1 MKVSELSVRQP
12 VTISMLYVLVCVVAL
27 IFVPRLGVALYPTVN
42 RPVFTVGTFWTDVGP
57 EEVEQNV
64 TRVLESRLSVIS
76 GLKEMSSTSALGRS
90 FIRLTF
96 GYDVD
101 LDEAS
106 NDIKE
111 VLTNASRAL
120 PDDCDTPM
128 LWHYDANARPIMRL
142 TVSGD
147 MAVSELR
154 VIAEDTVAP
163 LLERIEGVAT
173 ADVSGGAARIVR
185 VDVNE
190 NRLRAYKLTLS
201 GIASALSARNLRAS
215 GGSLLDHGID
225 YEIYLNE
232 AFTSLEDIRHTV
244 VSSVSVPAT
253 GANVTRSHVVRLEDV
268 AEVYEMNDY
277 SGSRVYID
285 GVPGLYISV
294 SNETDSNSTTVARSV
309 REGIPEVN
317 SMLPLGVSISILSD
331 DTTMI
336 SDTMSEVYNSALQG
350 GLLAMLIILLFL
362 RSMKGTIIIG
372 FSMPISILVTLL
384 GMSLMGLTLN
394 IMTMTGLILGI
405 GMIVDSSIVVL
416 DNIHRYREQ
425 GENAA
430 VASIH
435 GSGQVVMAITASTMT
450 TLCVF
455 LPVLIYKADLEMLGQ
470 MFGDL
475 VVTVVL
481 SLSVSLFVAMTL
493 VPAMSGSILKLHTRR
508 QKPLRARLIQ
518 KADRLI
524 ESALSQLE
532 ENYAKAVAFVLH
544 NRLLV
549 MTLVVLI
556 MTLSLM
562 KFVSLGMSFA
572 PESSSDDMVTITMT
586 LPVGTNRDVTEETL
600 FLVQDIVKE
609 RVDGYSSLILT
620 VGRENRGNLLIN
632 LPPLDE
638 QVLTPVKI
646 RELVEKKLATIPD
659 AVFTYSTGRRF
670 RPSSPVDIRLS
681 SEDISA
687 VEIVAADI
695 VRILEEHVPEVVD
708 VETDFESGLPQ
719 YTMVIDRDRAS
730 ALGVSVSAVSSE
742 IRAALNGLRATSW
755 QQGNDD
761 IDIMVHL
768 PDLDVAS
775 LSDLGRLMVN
785 GKNGSVMLDN
795 LVTFRRSVA
804 PTTITREEGM
814 RINHVTANIR
824 TGLAATQVQPLV
836 EKAVAQRLVLPES
849 VSLSYAGEAQ
859 DLGESGSTM
868 ILVVIIAIFLVFIVM
883 AAQFESLVDP
893 FIIFMSIPLLSIG
906 VVWLYVLSGQ
916 PFSLFSAVGVVA
928 LVGIVVNNG
937 IVLVDYT
944 NSLVKK
950 KVPVFDACVLAAK
963 NRLRPILMTTLTTVF
978 AMVPMA
984 FFPGDGGEMMQPIG
998 ITMVGGLLSGAVMT
1012 LFVTPI
1018 MYSLFNKRKEKRFDD
1033 PESLQN
1039 MLAEFDR

>member
-1 MKVSELSVRQP
+1 MKLSEVSVRQP
-12 VTISMLYVLVCVVAL
+12 VTISMLYVLVCVVAM
-27 IFVPRLGVALYPTVN
+27 IFVPRLGVALYPSVDQ
-42 RPVFTVGTFWTDVGP
+42 PVFTVGTFWTDVGP

-76 GLKEMSSTSALGRS
+76 GHKEMSSTSTLGRS

-111 VLTNASRAL
+111 VLTNASRSL
-120 PDDCDTPM
+120 PDDCDTPL

-147 MAVSELR
+147 MTVSELR

-173 ADVSGGAARIVR
+173 ADVSGGADRIVR

-190 NRLRAYKLTLS
+190 NRLRAYGLTLS

-215 GGSLLDHGID
+215 GGSLIDHGVD

-232 AFTSLEDIRHTV
+232 SFTSLEDIRHTV
-244 VSSVSVPAT
+244 VSSVSVPST

-309 REGIPEVN
+309 RDGLPEIN
-317 SMLPLGVSISILSD
+317 SMLPRGVSLTILSD

-336 SDTMSEVYNSALQG
+336 SATMGEVYNSAFQG
-350 GLLAMLIILLFL
+350 GFRHAHHPPFFAEHEGDDHYRPFHAHFHPGYLA
-362 RSMKGTIIIG
+362 RHVAHGTHAQHHDHDRAH
-372 FSMPISILVTLL
+372 S
-384 GMSLMGLTLN
+384 
-394 IMTMTGLILGI
+394 
-405 GMIVDSSIVVL
+405 
-416 DNIHRYREQ
+416 RYRHDRGLVHRGAGQHSPVPRTGRERGRRVHPWKRSGGHGHYRIHHDDALRVLARTHIQ
-425 GENAA
+425 GRARNARTD
-430 VASIH
+430 VRRSRGYG
-435 GSGQVVMAITASTMT
+435 GSFTVRFAFCGHDPRSGAEREHPPAAYPPAKTAPVPACTTRRPDNRDGARGSKRTMRKRWPLCCTPPPRHDPCCTGRHSPGQVCLARHELCAGILQRRHGYHHHDTAGGNQPR
-450 TLCVF
+450 CHR
-455 LPVLIYKADLEMLGQ
+455 GN
-470 MFGDL
+470 L
-475 VVTVVL
+475 V
-481 SLSVSLFVAMTL
+481 A
-493 VPAMSGSILKLHTRR
+493 
-508 QKPLRARLIQ
+508 
-518 KADRLI
+518 
-524 ESALSQLE
+524 
-532 ENYAKAVAFVLH
+532 
-544 NRLLV
+544 
-549 MTLVVLI
+549 
-556 MTLSLM
+556 
-562 KFVSLGMSFA
+562 
-572 PESSSDDMVTITMT
+572 
-586 LPVGTNRDVTEETL
+586 
-600 FLVQDIVKE
+600 VQDIVKE
-609 RVDGYSSLILT
+609 RVNGYSSLILT
-620 VGRENRGNLLIN
+620 VGRETGK
-632 LPPLDE
+632 PSHQSSPLDE

-646 RELVEKKLATIPD
+646 RELVEKNSRPYRTPYYLFFRTTVP
-659 AVFTYSTGRRF
+659 VLVSHRHSTF
-670 RPSSPVDIRLS
+670 
-681 SEDISA
+681 SEDIAS
-687 VEIVAADI
+687 VETVAADI

-708 VETDFESGLPQ
+708 VETDFESGRPQ

-730 ALGVSVSAVSSE
+730 ALGVSVSAVSAE

-768 PDLDVAS
+768 PDPDVAS

-814 RINHVTANIR
+814 RINHVTANLR

-836 EKAVAQRLVLPES
+836 EKAVAQHLVLPES
-849 VSLSYAGEAQ
+849 VQLSYAGEAQ

-868 ILVVIIAIFLVFIVM
+868 IMVVIIAIFLVFIVM

-893 FIIFMSIPLLSIG
+893 FIIFMSIPLLSVG
-906 VVWLYVLSGQ
+906 VVWMYAISGQ

-944 NSLVKK
+944 NELVKK
-950 KVPVFDACVLAAK
+950 KTPVYDACVLAAK
-963 NRLRPILMTTLTTVF
+963 NRLRPILMTTLTTVI

-984 FFPGDGGEMMQPIG
+984 FFPGEGGEMMQPIG